1 MKIISLRFANLNSL
15 PGPHLI
21 RFDQAPLGDTGLF
34 AITGPTGAGK
44 STLLDAIAVGLYGRV
59 PRHDRAVGEMVSRH
73 APDAFSE
80 VEFEV
85 HETDADT
92 GQTRR
97 VRYRSR
103 WEVKRKTRG
112 VDKDGLNQDAM
123 SLVLSP
129 SGVAVVSGK
138 EAVPTRVSELS
149 GLDFGQ
155 FEQAVLLSQG
165 KFARFLHAPEKER
178 SALLEKM
185 TNVGIYSEL
194 SMKAFEKAKE
204 EAQKTQLLAA
214 RLEATCLLPDER
226 RQELETRLEALY
238 ADDELYHLQRHEL
251 SVALVWRTETD
262 QCERQLAAAL
272 VDLTRLEAA
281 DQALRPVL
289 ARLADHERAAALET
303 PLALAEAALA
313 EAEADRRALA
323 DWQTQLPALR
333 PAADIAATAAETAAT
348 AAAEAQAEADRL
360 LPVLQKAQSL
370 DAALLHDAAQLAR
383 HRAAH
388 GLAAQAVAEAEVAAK
403 AEATNLGSLATRRD
417 DLDRWLLAHQ
427 HEAELR
433 KELGVIDRE
442 IIDLNEVTG
451 KLGKLETSQEE
462 LVRQFDG
469 AGRELG
475 RHREAVKAAEQR
487 QHDVRER
494 GQPCR
499 QALAELLRD
508 TSAPALAGRAA
519 ALAAAHGRAQRLLP
533 LAETAQTQA
542 ALALEIG
549 RALGAEA
556 QALVGAETALQQLD
570 KERAA
575 AKTLLE
581 SYEREWVSQQTLASL
596 SIHRQHLTAGEPC
609 RLCGSLDHV
618 FAADFA
624 PDADQAAR
632 RVNDQKAVL
641 SALDTALRPA
651 ELALE
656 RRRTEQQQRVR
667 RQAEAQDLAGQA
679 RQQAQE
685 LAAELAAELTAELT
699 AEAMAASVAGTV
711 AETVGASVAE
721 AVGAAGGLAIDAAG
735 ELVAGR
741 ASQSLS
747 RPADHAGRADA
758 APLLPDPTDAAAVRT
773 LVDDLNARRVEAAA
787 QARQVGQLE
796 MEVNALL
803 AEFNEAKSA
812 SQSAQNQANLTEARQ
827 QNLARDLAKLK
838 DELADLREQ
847 AANYRQQLGALLR
860 PHGLSLAADQPPAG
874 VLATLAERADT
885 YQQQRAALDKLT
897 LDLKEGTAGQRA
909 RAQELARRQQE
920 LRADANALQIEQTAL
935 ETQQAARRAH
945 YAGPDPA
952 TEAERLTQNTRQLA
966 QARQAAEDARGRQQ
980 QALTGLLDKISQREA
995 DLSRHAQA
1003 AETRQTELN
1012 AALAAAGLPSA
1023 EAARALLLPAAEAQ
1037 RLTLARQQ
1045 HRTDQQAARQLHER
1059 LKTELAR
1066 HQADALTSLS
1076 TSELTAELDALA
1088 AANDTLQQTL
1098 GAVGSQLAQ
1107 DDEARQQQAA
1117 GRRELAQRQTEEQR
1131 WQDLSEQIGSAKGDK
1146 FSQFA
1151 QGLTLHHLAALANQ
1165 RLRQLTG
1172 RYTILKTAT
1181 KNLELQ
1187 IIDHDQADTV
1197 RPMASL
1203 SGGESFLV
1211 SLALAL
1217 GLSELA
1223 GYKARIESLFID
1235 EGFGSLD
1242 PEALTVALDALER
1255 LQHGGKMIGI
1265 ISHVA
1270 ELKERIA
1277 TQIRVRPGPGGT
1289 STVSVVDVLGTE
1301 TDC

>member
-1 MKIISLRFANLNSL
+1 
-15 PGPHLI
+15 
-21 RFDQAPLGDTGLF
+21 
-34 AITGPTGAGK
+34 
-44 STLLDAIAVGLYGRV
+44 
-59 PRHDRAVGEMVSRH
+59 VGEMVSRH

-112 VDKDGLNQDAM
+112 ADKDGLNQDAM

-138 EAVPTRVSELS
+138 EAVPARVSELS

-194 SMKAFEKAKE
+194 SVKAFEKAKE

-226 RQELETRLEALY
+226 RQELENRLEALCT
-238 ADDELYHLQRHEL
+238 DDELYHLQRHEL

-272 VDLTRLEAA
+272 SDLTRLEAA
-281 DQALRPVL
+281 GETWRPAL
-289 ARLADHERAAALET
+289 ARLADHERAATLET

-313 EAEADRRALA
+313 ETEADRRALA
-323 DWQTQLPALR
+323 DWQNQLPALR
-333 PAADIAATAAETAAT
+333 LAADIAATAAETAAT
-348 AAAEAQAEADRL
+348 AAAEAQTEADYL
-360 LPVLQKAQSL
+360 LPVLQKAQTL
-370 DAALLHDAAQLAR
+370 DAALAHDAAQLAR

-388 GLAAQAVAEAEVAAK
+388 GLAAQAVAEAEVAAE

-417 DLDRWLLAHQ
+417 DLNTWLRAHQ
-427 HEAELR
+427 HEADLR
-433 KELGVIDRE
+433 EELGVIDRE

-451 KLGKLETSQEE
+451 KLGRLETSQEE
-462 LVRQFDG
+462 LVRQFD
-469 AGRELG
+469 ATGRELG
-475 RHREAVKAAEQR
+475 RHREAVKAAGQR
-487 QHDVRER
+487 QHNIRER

-499 QALAELLRD
+499 QALAALLRG

-519 ALAAAHGRAQRLLP
+519 ALAAAHGRARRLLP

-549 RALGAEA
+549 RALRVEA
-556 QALVGAETALQQLD
+556 QALVEAETAFQQLE

-596 SIHRQHLTAGEPC
+596 SVHRQHLTAGEPC
-609 RLCGSLDHV
+609 QLCGSLDHV

-632 RVNDQKAVL
+632 RVTDQKAVL

-656 RRRTEQQQRVR
+656 RRRTEQQQRAR

-685 LAAELAAELTAELT
+685 LATELRTELTAELT
-699 AEAMAASVAGTV
+699 AESPSELTAEPMAASVTGIA
-711 AETVGASVAE
+711 AEAVGASEAEAE

-747 RPADHAGRADA
+747 RPADYAGLPDA
-758 APLLPDPTDAAAVRT
+758 APLLPDPTDAAAVRA
-773 LVDDLNARRVEAAA
+773 LVDDLDARRVEAAA

-796 MEVNALL
+796 TEVNALL

-860 PHGLSLAADQPPAG
+860 PHGLSLTADQPPAG
-874 VLATLAERADT
+874 VLATLAERADQ
-885 YQQQRAALDKLT
+885 YQQQRAALEKLT
-897 LDLKEGTAGQRA
+897 GDINEGKAGQQV

-920 LRADANALQIEQTAL
+920 LRTDADALQVEQTAL

-952 TEAERLTQNTRQLA
+952 TEAERLALNTRHLA
-966 QARQAAEDARGRQQ
+966 QARQAAEDARARQQ

-1003 AETRQTELN
+1003 AETRQTELD

-1059 LKTELAR
+1059 VKIELAR
-1066 HQADALTSLS
+1066 HQADALTGLS
-1076 TSELTAELDALA
+1076 TSELTSELDALA
-1088 AANDTLQQTL
+1088 TANDTLQQTL

-1151 QGLTLHHLAALANQ
+1151 QGLTLHHLADLANQ
-1165 RLRQLTG
+1165 RLRQLTS

-1301 TDC
+1301 TDCC